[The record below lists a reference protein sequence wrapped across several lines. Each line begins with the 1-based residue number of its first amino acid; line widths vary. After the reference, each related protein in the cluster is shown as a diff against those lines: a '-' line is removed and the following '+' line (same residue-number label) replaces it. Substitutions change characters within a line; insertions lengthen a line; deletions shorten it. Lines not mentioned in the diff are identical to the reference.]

1 MRYTVIHRAL
11 QRYYYGTTNGLIR
24 PSNSFGKVKVAYY
37 QKSGDGTYGDFRYY
51 IQQLTFGIFP
61 SIRIYGKLSNGD
73 YRDLSSIYN
82 STVSHEMAH
91 ASHYMNSKS
100 NFKRS
105 PNRLLESW
113 ARCVQVH
120 LTDYEYEDLG
130 VRDMLNEYV
139 SVPIKIIQIGT
150 NDTLSAYRKLIK
162 PDGQYNFQNWKF
174 TYTDET
180 SVTYTPFLLT

>member
-1 MRYTVIHRAL
+1 M

-73 YRDLSSIYN
+73 YRDLSSIY